1 MYFVARSIANAC
13 SKKKDLPAHLQSHS
27 AMADGA
33 PSALVIAELFHL
45 GNPLLT
51 LLQHFMALHPEVVMD
66 NLGAKA
72 MPEQPHHLLHSRSH
86 LLSQPNVGHTQRWDT
101 TLFFPCPVRHHRLPP
116 K

>member
-1 MYFVARSIANAC
+1 
-13 SKKKDLPAHLQSHS
+13 
-27 AMADGA
+27 MADGA

-45 GNPLLT
+45 GNPLLA

-72 MPEQPHHLLHSRSH
+72 MPEQLRHVLHSRSH
-86 LLSQPNVGHTQRWDT
+86 LLSQPNVGRTQQRWDT
-101 TLFFPCPVRHHRLPP
+101 TLFFPCPVRHHCLPP